1 MKLLASVSGMHI
13 QLALLAL
20 LTLIQVA
27 NSKTIEID
35 EYTSVTG
42 RLSLGK
48 DGFAHITSGDIVKFN
63 AAKIPVTNIPID
75 SSRSRH
81 LADFKHLAVEGK
93 TATVHGT
100 FNHLH
105 GRGVDIFGSEIKF
118 TLLE

>member
-1 MKLLASVSGMHI
+1 LPI
-13 QLALLAL
+13 PRP
-20 LTLIQVA
+20 
-27 NSKTIEID
+27 IETD

-48 DGFAHITSGDIVKFN
+48 GGFAHITSGDIVKFN
-63 AAKIPVTNIPID
+63 AAKFPVTNIPID
-75 SSRSRH
+75 SSRSAR
-81 LADFKHLAVEGK
+81 LAELKRLAAEGK

-105 GRGVDIFGSEIKF
+105 GREVDIFDSEIKF